1 MTTTEATNL
10 IRQNAGKLVR
20 AAIEEYFESLQKQPE
35 SDWSKKEGSFEKAKT
50 LGITDGTSPKMFIT
64 REQGIAMLTRM
75 DAKAEMGVFNDKKEA

>member
-10 IRQNAGKLVR
+10 IRQNASKLVR
-20 AAIEEYFESLQKQPE
+20 SVIEEYFEDLRKMPE